1 MDHPKNSL
9 HDIIRHS
16 GSPAKSGITSFIIG
30 LQTDEKKVTCILND
44 DDIFQTAF
52 DDGEKAFKQMGR
64 ELNLKPV
71 GDPWFN
77 ASFKGRIDQFGK
89 IC

>member
-1 MDHPKNSL
+1 MDSKNFL

-16 GSPAKSGITSFIIG
+16 GSPTKSNITSFIVG
-30 LQTDEKKVTCILND
+30 LQTDERKVTCIYG

-52 DDGEKAFKQMGR
+52 DATEKEFKQMGR

-71 GDPWFN
+71 GDSWFN